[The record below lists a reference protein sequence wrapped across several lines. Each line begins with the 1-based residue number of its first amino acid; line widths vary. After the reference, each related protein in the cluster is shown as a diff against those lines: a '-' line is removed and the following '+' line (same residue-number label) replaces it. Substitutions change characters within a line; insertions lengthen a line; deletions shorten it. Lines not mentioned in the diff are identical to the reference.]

1 MKQEFETKV
10 PTHTLAIVSL
20 VLSILGLI
28 GILPLVGSIGG
39 IVSGRIAQQE
49 IAQNPHLHGGDGM
62 ARAGVILGWIGVAMA
77 VLGLC
82 IVILAFMLFVPFGF
96 IASSGAL

>member
-1 MKQEFETKV
+1 MKQEFETEV

-39 IVSGRIAQQE
+39 IVSGKIAQQE

-62 ARAGVILGWIGVAMA
+62 ARAGVILGWIGVALA
-77 VLGLC
+77 IVGAC
-82 IVILAFMLFVPFGF
+82 IVILAFALFIPFG
-96 IASSGAL
+96 IISAS

>member
-1 MKQEFETKV
+1 MKQEFETQA

-39 IVSGRIAQQE
+39 IVSGKIAQQE
-49 IAQNPHLHGGDGM
+49 IAQNPHMHGGDGM
-62 ARAGVILGWIGVAMA
+62 ARAGVILGWIGVALA
-77 VLGLC
+77 ILGAC
-82 IVILAFMLFVPFGF
+82 IVILAFALFIPFG
-96 IASSGAL
+96 IITTSGMM

>member
-1 MKQEFETKV
+1 MKQEFETQA

-39 IVSGRIAQQE
+39 IISGRIAQQE
-49 IAQNPHLHGGDGM
+49 IAQTPHRYGGDGM
-62 ARAGVILGWIGVAMA
+62 ARAGVILGWIGVALA
-77 VLGLC
+77 LLGAC
-82 IVILAFMLFVPFGF
+82 IVILAFMFFVPFSF
-96 IASSGAL
+96 IAGSGAL